1 MLKRCHLSSSDLS
14 VLVYIFQMIVPS
26 FVCVCLWVE
35 DRLGVCWG
43 EQRWHVSIFNSHFKV
58 HESLR
63 CSITPLAVSKIKS
76 RLLCKLSKCIWIFL
90 CQYGAV
96 TLYQMLIFIFTVL
109 HCETL
114 DPCHGGAE
122 LESPKK
128 PWIHKGTWENIL
140 TSCEDMQFLWVW

>member
-76 RLLCKLSKCIWIFL
+76 LLLYKLSKCIWFFL

-96 TLYQMLIFIFTVL
+96 TLYQMLIFTVFTL
-109 HCETL
+109 WNSRSLSRGSWIGESQKNHESIK
-114 DPCHGGAE
+114 A
-122 LESPKK
+122 LEK
-128 PWIHKGTWENIL
+128 NIL
-140 TSCEDMQFLWVW
+140 TSCEDVQFLWVW